1 MLTVLLSRR
10 FEPYGPSEEAPV
22 HPLGET
28 SLILSDVDNAVSDGD
43 DDAFFK
49 CAEAEQTPEKGEYT
63 FTHFEVCTPLDF
75 GPTADNLNVSSS
87 AVLEESGGKVG
98 LLQPLLDDSALSS
111 NRNSFNAN

>member
-43 DDAFFK
+43 GDDDAFFK
-49 CAEAEQTPEKGEYT
+49 YAEAEQTP
-63 FTHFEVCTPLDF
+63 
-75 GPTADNLNVSSS
+75 
-87 AVLEESGGKVG
+87 
-98 LLQPLLDDSALSS
+98 
-111 NRNSFNAN
+111 